1 MGTKWKSSLVTL
13 LIGSLLFTIGVTG
26 IFLLLD
32 HGYYYGQESY
42 FHTPEFE
49 YGEIDQFTELFDS
62 FEVNDLSLEEAIA
75 ELTVSKEEIE
85 EHRYRYGNLS
95 EQIDSINYQYEGLI
109 NDALYKDNQTLADTY
124 IDERD
129 SKIADISKNFESDE
143 HIEEKI
149 LLEKE
154 KSLENYYKDR
164 ENSRALFEQ
173 RKESFQYYF
182 KDIESGDIFTNLT
195 GESPE
200 LNDINNSNM
209 LYFKE
214 ISFENWNL
222 IHYESSGMEY
232 TFEAANNG
240 ERAFEGRIGVPTDL
254 PASHP
259 FMQRYEE
266 YKVERTVFWS
276 VAALVLLTLILSFL
290 IFNKAKK
297 TRKEIKRWSI
307 YYNKLPIDIR
317 IMLFGLTVFL
327 TILSILLLINHI
339 YYMNS
344 SFIPSIVIGV
354 LCSAIGFAFLFI
366 QSVYLLATFKD
377 WESLKQD
384 WKRSLLFRAFL
395 MSRKYTI
402 KLLEKLKLA
411 FLEQSTGIQIT
422 FLFGLI
428 FVLGLA
434 SILIVIHPI
443 FILFYIIILGVIGIP
458 TAFMIIN
465 KIGDFNQ
472 IVKNTN
478 ELVAGNM
485 RTDLDVKGNSV
496 LATLAQNI
504 NILKQGVKQ
513 SQSDQAKS
521 ERLKTELIT
530 NVSHDLRTPLTSVIT
545 YTELLKNQ
553 KELGDESAA
562 YLEIIDRKSKRL
574 KVLIDD
580 LFEVSKMTSGNIELQ
595 KARVDLVQL
604 LQQSLGEYDDM
615 ITESNLQFRVTH
627 DDPPIETIVDGQKLW
642 RVFDNLIENI
652 LKYALEHTRV
662 YINLSVK
669 ANTAIITFK
678 NVSKYELNENTDE
691 LSERFKRGDTSRQTD
706 GSGLG
711 LAIAQSIVELHDGS
725 LNIGTDGDLFKV
737 TIELPLE
744 V

>member
-49 YGEIDQFTELFDS
+49 YGEIDQFTEFFDS

-75 ELTVSKEEIE
+75 ELTVSKVEIE

-254 PASHP
+254 HASHP

-276 VAALVLLTLILSFL
+276 VAALIIFMLILSL
-290 IFNKAKK
+290 IIFKKAKK
-297 TRKEIKRWSI
+297 TRIEMKKWSV
-307 YYNKLPIDIR
+307 YYNKLPIDAR
-317 IMLFGLTVFL
+317 ILIFGLTVTLTTISFFFL
-327 TILSILLLINHI
+327 IDQVLYISTAD
-339 YYMNS
+339 
-344 SFIPSIVIGV
+344 IPALVIGM
-354 LCSAIGFAFLFI
+354 LISTMGLAFTLT
-366 QSVYLLATFKD
+366 QSGYLLTTHKD
-377 WESLKQD
+377 WKDLKKD
-384 WKRSLLFRAFL
+384 WKQSLSYRGFRITKKFIVKGIN
-395 MSRKYTI
+395 R
-402 KLLEKLKLA
+402 LKLA
-411 FLEQSTGIQIT
+411 FLGQSTGMQVML
-422 FLFGLI
+422 LFGLVFGLGFSSI
-428 FVLGLA
+428 FA
-434 SILIVIHPI
+434 MMHPLFI
-443 FILFYIIILGVIGIP
+443 FIYIIILGVIGVP
-458 TAFMIIN
+458 TISMVIN

-478 ELVAGNM
+478 ELVAGNL
-485 RTDLDVKGNSV
+485 RPDLDVKGDSV
-496 LATLAQNI
+496 LAKLAENI
-504 NILKQGVKQ
+504 NVLKQGVKQ